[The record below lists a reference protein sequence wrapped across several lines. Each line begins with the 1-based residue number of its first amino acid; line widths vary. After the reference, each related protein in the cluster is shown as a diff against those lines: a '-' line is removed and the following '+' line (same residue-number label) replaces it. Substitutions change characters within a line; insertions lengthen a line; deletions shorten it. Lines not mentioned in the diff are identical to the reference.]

1 MVKQL
6 VPATSEYWNFIKDL
20 RTHPENIEG
29 FEQQVEITEE
39 QQRRYMQKY
48 SMFYRICLL
57 DNEPV
62 GFVGVIEDDIR
73 IATDPKFKKMG
84 IGKFM
89 IEEIMK
95 EFPTAFAK
103 VKVENTA
110 SLKLFSSCGFIPK
123 YTILHKK

>member
-1 MVKQL
+1 
-6 VPATSEYWNFIKDL
+6 
-20 RTHPENIEG
+20 
-29 FEQQVEITEE
+29 
-39 QQRRYMQKY
+39 
-48 SMFYRICLL
+48 MFYRICLL
-57 DNEPV
+57 DNEPA

-73 IATDPKFKKMG
+73 VATDPKFKKMG

-103 VKVENTA
+103 VKIENIA
-110 SLKLFSSCGFIPK
+110 SLKLFSSCGFVPK